1 MPRPRPPRPAS
12 FADIPATPRARAKA
26 RSKGDLARPVK
37 QRLLALWFRTFG
49 QDCPDC
55 GVEMIVPEPGHTSV
69 PGSLASIDHIK
80 ARGLGGTNV
89 ASNLRVICTGCNND
103 KARGESQAVEARR
116 KMYRERAL
124 KAARTRARNKAEAVR
139 REALAAYHKARSRG
153 ASERAACAAA
163 AARRA
168 ELEGKRR

>member
-1 MPRPRPPRPAS
+1 VSRSGGRSRR
-12 FADIPATPRARAKA
+12 ATVAYG
-26 RSKGDLARPVK
+26 RSTPSRRSTRYSTKSAEGSKWSV
-37 QRLLALWFRTFG
+37 
-49 QDCPDC
+49 
-55 GVEMIVPEPGHTSV
+55 IVPEPGHTSV